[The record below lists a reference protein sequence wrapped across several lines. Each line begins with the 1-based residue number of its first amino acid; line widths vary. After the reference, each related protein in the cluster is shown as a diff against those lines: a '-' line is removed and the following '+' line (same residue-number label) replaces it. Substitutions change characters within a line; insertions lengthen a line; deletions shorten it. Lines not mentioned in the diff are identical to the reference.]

1 MEGGGIGGAG
11 EERFRECLL
20 LALVLYISVYRVDIE
35 RALSVVYKHEE
46 SLNSIISKGERA
58 WPWRRHGT
66 SSSLWSHFVKKKKT
80 DDYLVIMYSNA
91 IKKACDLKEKDG

>member
-35 RALSVVYKHEE
+35 RASSVVYKHEE
-46 SLNSIISKGERA
+46 SLDSVISKGERA
-58 WPWRRHGT
+58 
-66 SSSLWSHFVKKKKT
+66 
-80 DDYLVIMYSNA
+80 
-91 IKKACDLKEKDG
+91 